1 MSESKNYQANE
12 MFVDRVRSIFGRLL
26 LSVLGICFL
35 SVGCGPSFDAD
46 STIKELN
53 ATNAQK
59 LVSLYQHHQR
69 RNRGRGPKDEAAFR
83 KFISETST
91 YLLDR
96 IDVDPNSL
104 DSLFVS
110 DRDGQPLKIRYGMK
124 GSDRGPSIPT
134 VFEAEGVEG
143 VRIVACTNMVTK
155 EVTDDSEY
163 QQLLKS
169 KGLPAQIQ

>member
-1 MSESKNYQANE
+1 ML
-12 MFVDRVRSIFGRLL
+12 FLF
-26 LSVLGICFL
+26 GICVL
-35 SVGCGPSFDAD
+35 NVGCGSSFDAE
-46 STIKELN
+46 SAIKEIN
-53 ATNAQK
+53 STNAQK

-69 RNRGRGPKDEAAFR
+69 RHRGKGPKDEAAFR
-83 KFISETST
+83 KFISETSS

-110 DRDGQPLKIRYGMK
+110 DRDGQPLTIRYGLQ
-124 GSDRGPSIPT
+124 GSDRGPSVPT

-143 VRIVACTNMVTK
+143 VRLVACTNMITK

-163 QQLLKS
+163 QQLLES
-169 KGLPAQIQ
+169 KGLPPQIQH

>member
-1 MSESKNYQANE
+1 MSESKN
-12 MFVDRVRSIFGRLL
+12 RSVWSGVADVVPFHHQGLL
-26 LSVLGICFL
+26 LLLVCVFSL
-35 SVGCGPSFDAD
+35 SSGCGRSFDAE
-46 STIKELN
+46 SAIKQVN

-69 RNRGRGPKDEAAFR
+69 RHRGRGPKDEAAFR

-110 DRDGQPLKIRYGMK
+110 ERDAQPLTVRYGMK
-124 GSDRGPSIPT
+124 GSDRGPAIPT
-134 VFEAEGVEG
+134 VFETEGLDG

-155 EVTDDSEY
+155 EVTEDSEY

-169 KGLPAQIQ
+169 KGLPPETL